1 MAIVNSILF
10 ILKEHST
17 SSTERCTV
25 EGDLEPRGC
34 TLIRL
39 TGGRYKVSDEAD
51 KNSEILRQLME
62 IVNRRNGLKM
72 VHYDLQ
78 NIVQKI

>member
-25 EGDLEPRGC
+25 EGDLEPRGF

-39 TGGRYKVSDEAD
+39 TGGGRYKLSDEAD
-51 KNSEILRQLME
+51 KNSEILRQWKL
-62 IVNRRNGLKM
+62 
-72 VHYDLQ
+72 
-78 NIVQKI
+78 